1 MIHIL
6 SPFIIRTHS
15 YILPYLW
22 GNERIN
28 IEQSGGIGYTIQQ
41 RRLAIMPWNEDPKEK
56 SPKDLNE
63 EQKEDSFSFLQETI
77 KPEPITGKQV
87 RKQLLK
93 LAVYGIV

>member
-1 MIHIL
+1 
-6 SPFIIRTHS
+6 
-15 YILPYLW
+15 
-22 GNERIN
+22 
-28 IEQSGGIGYTIQQ
+28 
-41 RRLAIMPWNEDPKEK
+41 MPWNEDPKEK

-93 LAVYGIV
+93 LAVYGIVGRCVCLSGFLCPESVGTELISGISENCDHSGRQ